1 MMKIKLFRF
10 EVNNASCHLF
20 EDDKKDCWA
29 NRLVKEEQEQLV
41 SEEMIETIINDFIK
55 DKKVIDIKINNIDVH
70 YHNNGYDNR
79 IQLVYTVIYG
89 EKEISKQ

>member
-1 MMKIKLFRF
+1 
-10 EVNNASCHLF
+10 
-20 EDDKKDCWA
+20 
-29 NRLVKEEQEQLV
+29 
-41 SEEMIETIINDFIK
+41 MIETIINDFIK